1 MAFACA
7 EDSGSPKVGTFV
19 NTASASA
26 RKPSFLV
33 RALFT
38 PPPTI
43 AAPREL
49 HVVGELP
56 RRGITVLLIEHDMGF
71 IAHLC
76 DPVIVMA
83 EGQVLTQGTFDEV
96 RADHRVRE
104 AYLGR
109 RAA

>member
-1 MAFACA
+1 MSLPLLELKNLRRAFYGLDVLRSVDLA
-7 EDSGSPKVGTFV
+7 V
-19 NTASASA
+19 
-26 RKPSFLV
+26 
-33 RALFT
+33 
-38 PPPTI
+38 
-43 AAPREL
+43 AA
-49 HVVGELP
+49 G
-56 RRGITVLLIEHDMGF
+56 GITVLLIEHDMGF

>member
-1 MAFACA
+1 MAEWHSCDESLPSA
-7 EDSGSPKVGTFV
+7 
-19 NTASASA
+19 TA
-26 RKPSFLV
+26 RLV
-33 RALFT
+33 RITMRDDVLEQRVEPMQLT
-38 PPPTI
+38 PTW
-43 AAPREL
+43 L
-49 HVVGELP
+49 ELP